1 MSVQLYA
8 GNLSYGT
15 NDESLK
21 QVFEQFGEVTSVKIV
36 KDRES
41 GRSRG
46 FGFVEMAAEGAAETA
61 IQSLDN
67 TDLQGRNIRVNIAR
81 PKKSNGGM

>member
-8 GNLSYGT
+8 GNLSYGM

-36 KDRES
+36 KDSES

-46 FGFVEMAAEGAAETA
+46 FGFVEMTAEGAAESA